1 MVDVISLR
9 LSEEQLRAVD
19 DLVRS
24 GEFGTRAEFVKYCVR
39 MTLKDYS
46 GRSPPPLGAEKVKWC
61 AVAGNS
67 RTCHGQKIHSGHTEE
82 KPQMN
87 AADNNLPHHF

>member
-46 GRSPPPLGAEKVKWC
+46 GRSPPPSELKK
-61 AVAGNS
+61 
-67 RTCHGQKIHSGHTEE
+67 
-82 KPQMN
+82 
-87 AADNNLPHHF
+87 

>member
-39 MTLKDYS
+39 MTLKEYS
-46 GRSPPPLGAEKVKWC
+46 GRSPPPAEMRIPMPTGIIANPVGW
-61 AVAGNS
+61 
-67 RTCHGQKIHSGHTEE
+67 
-82 KPQMN
+82 
-87 AADNNLPHHF
+87 AD